1 MSPRTSVQN
10 EAKREQSKS
19 ALLEAAFAL
28 FAKNGYEKT
37 SIAQIAKAAGV
48 SKGLVYNYFSSK
60 EELLNAIFLG
70 MIEQFSDLFEFDF
83 SQNPQLILKTMLDET
98 FKYIESGNE
107 VSRLIF
113 QLILQKDAMNSVR
126 PTIKAIIEGKLK
138 SMEKVFEA
146 LGYEHPANETF
157 FIGAFLDGVSFGYL
171 AYGNEYPLKAMQK
184 KLYELLKINE
194 I

>member
-1 MSPRTSVQN
+1 MSPRTPTQN
-10 EAKREQSKS
+10 EAKREQSKKI
-19 ALLEAAFAL
+19 LLDAAFAL

-70 MIEQFSDLFEFDF
+70 MVEQFSGLFDFDF
-83 SQNPQLILKTMLDET
+83 SQNPKQILKTMLDET

-113 QLILQKDAMNSVR
+113 QLVLQKDAMDSVR
-126 PTIKAIIEGKLK
+126 PTIKTIIEGKLK

-146 LGYEHPANETF
+146 IGYAHPATETL

-171 AYGNEYPLKAMQK
+171 TYGNDYPLKAMQK
-184 KLYELLKINE
+184 KIYEYLKINE
-194 I
+194 T